1 MLDHFQSNLLF
12 NAEHSWF
19 AVFGG
24 VIKVGLKLVIKSL
37 KFLIKLVIKSLKL
50 VIKSLKLVIKS

>member
-50 VIKSLKLVIKS
+50 VIKS